1 MISLLQ
7 IDYDVDPILKFV
19 VYCRTDFEE
28 VINLVGKIPSI
39 SGSKST
45 HTTTTPLPHGGWWWW
60 LSVDKKRDNTKRR
73 RGTALVVKT
82 AVERRRNSTDSTN
95 IFVLRIGGIYKIS
108 GTAEK
113 ATANNTSSILMS

>member
-28 VINLVGKIPSI
+28 VINLVGKYMRRD
-39 SGSKST
+39 
-45 HTTTTPLPHGGWWWW
+45 GGWWWW